1 MMNRFL
7 VSAGLALA
15 LTACGGGDGGGSP
28 PPTGGGGTPTPTPS
42 PSPTPTYS
50 LFSALTGDQQFS
62 SACAGTTEQ
71 FGNFGIL
78 PDVGFIRSSTFPLAI
93 DHDFLAASSSWRI
106 ASRTTDGVDYAVTF
120 GPADVVTTAQ
130 PNTVAYR
137 RTDANGFGMRFAIT
151 QPTIGTTNAEY
162 LRSTRVLVRPGTVT
176 TNAFCIIGVPTLLT
190 DRPATAITY
199 SQFSFAGTVFI
210 TDRTTST
217 RRQFDITDSTAQIT
231 ANPTT
236 GLINVSLTIIGRE
249 FLAGGAL
256 ATTTTPL
263 GTFTGQSGIDGTQ
276 QTFAAPLNRQPDGSV
291 GGGFSGWFFG
301 PQGREAG
308 LAFSFR
314 IVDGNDDIVIG
325 GSLAARR

>member
-1 MMNRFL
+1 M
-7 VSAGLALA
+7 
-15 LTACGGGDGGGSP
+15 
-28 PPTGGGGTPTPTPS
+28 
-42 PSPTPTYS
+42 
-50 LFSALTGDQQFS
+50 
-62 SACAGTTEQ
+62 
-71 FGNFGIL
+71 

-93 DHDFLAASSSWRI
+93 DHDFQAATNSWRI
-106 ASRTTDGVDYAVTF
+106 ASRSQDGVDYALVF
-120 GPADVVTTAQ
+120 GPGDVVTTAQ

-137 RTDANGFGMRFAIT
+137 QVGANGFGNRFAIT

-162 LRSTRVLVRPGTVT
+162 LRSTRVLTRPGTLT
-176 TNAFCIIGVPTLLT
+176 TNAFCIIGVPTRLN
-190 DRPATAITY
+190 DRPATPISYTQFTY
-199 SQFSFAGTVFI
+199 AGTVFI
-210 TDRTTST
+210 TDRTLGT
-217 RRQFDITDSTAQIT
+217 RRQFDISESTASIS

-236 GLINVSLTIIGRE
+236 GAVNVSLTIIGRE

-256 ATTTTPL
+256 APTTTPL
-263 GTFTGQSGIDGTQ
+263 GTYAGQSGIDGTQ